1 MKINIEI
8 IYTKAKELRELIHE
22 AVNSS
27 AYEDTYLREKL
38 LKLSRQIPFQ
48 IGLSLNIN
56 SIESIRFHLKKAQRK
71 LIELQIIVDLST
83 SEYFNIDLQKLDSLL
98 EEFPELFY
106 TTLKKAEE
114 NEEKR
119 IEEFMKEFMV

>member
-1 MKINIEI
+1 MKLNIEI
-8 IYTKAKELRELIHE
+8 IYTKAKVLRELINE

-48 IGLSLNIN
+48 IGLSLNVN
-56 SIESIRFHLKKAQRK
+56 SIESIRFHLKKAERK

-83 SEYFNIDLQKLDSLL
+83 SEYFNIDLQKLGSLL
-98 EEFPELFY
+98 EEFPELFH

-119 IEEFMKEFMV
+119 IEEFMKEFMA

>member
-1 MKINIEI
+1 MKINSEI
-8 IYTKAKELRELIHE
+8 IYTKAKELRELINE

-27 AYEDTYLREKL
+27 TYEDTYLKEKL

-48 IGLSLNIN
+48 IGLSLNVN
-56 SIESIRFHLKKAQRK
+56 SIESIRFRLKKAERK

-83 SEYFNIDLQKLDSLL
+83 SEYFIIDSQKLDSLL
-98 EEFPELFY
+98 EEFPELLH

-114 NEEKR
+114 NEEKK

>member
-8 IYTKAKELRELIHE
+8 IYTKAKELRELINE

-56 SIESIRFHLKKAQRK
+56 SIESIRFHLKKAERK
-71 LIELQIIVDLST
+71 FIELQIIVDLST

-98 EEFPELFY
+98 EEFPELLY

-114 NEEKR
+114 NEEKK

>member
-56 SIESIRFHLKKAQRK
+56 SIESIRFHLKKAERK

-98 EEFPELFY
+98 EEFPELLH

-114 NEEKR
+114 NEEKK